1 MKNREISQISPL
13 KSFRAKIILYSL
25 LSLIYTI
32 VTEAVL
38 WGGIKLLLSFSDSLG
53 VEKLPEKQLIGKT
66 AGAYMDFGPK
76 GPFGKGFF
84 AFLVTAAI
92 IIGIVLFILYFLFL
106 SRKMTGY
113 LNQIVAGI
121 RRMSTGDLTTR
132 IDISDEDE
140 FALIGNQLNK
150 MADNIV
156 TLMEKER
163 GNEKMKNDLIT
174 NVAHDLRTPLTSVIG
189 YLDLVI
195 KNDTLEEETKK
206 RYITIAYEKAL
217 RLQNL
222 IGDLFSFT
230 KVSTGE
236 VALKRTTIDIVK
248 LAEQMVEE
256 FYPSFEE
263 AGLRYEFSTNCD
275 SALVEADGELL
286 ARAFSNLIG
295 NAVKYGRDGKL
306 IKVSVHKTENNV
318 SIAVL
323 NYGEIIPKEGIEHI
337 FDRFYRVENSR
348 STETGG
354 SGLGLAIAKKITVMH
369 GGSIRV
375 SSGLEGTV
383 FEIKLKL

>member
-38 WGGIKLLLSFSDSLG
+38 WGAIKLLISFSDSLG

-84 AFLVTAAI
+84 AFLVTSAI

-263 AGLRYEFSTNCD
+263 AGLQYEFSTNCD